1 MSQNTALLVMDMQ
14 QAILANLPDSTT
26 LLDNVAKAIKIA
38 RSKNIAIIY
47 ATLGF
52 KNGASEISVNNKTFA
67 TTREHI
73 DNINFEEFI
82 KVHPALTPQEN
93 DIHVIKRRIS
103 AFTGSSLEVVLRSK
117 EITNLVLT
125 GYATSGIV
133 LSTTTEAA
141 DKDYKITILS
151 DGCADRDEEVHR
163 VLTTKVFLRSADVLT
178 IDQWNNL

>member
-14 QAILANLPDSTT
+14 PAILSNLPDATQIVE
-26 LLDNVAKAIKIA
+26 NVAKAIAIA
-38 RSKNIAIIY
+38 RSKNIPIIY

-52 KNGASEISVNNKTFA
+52 KNGAAEISTNNKTFA
-67 TTREHI
+67 STREHI
-73 DNINFEEFI
+73 NHINFEEFT
-82 KVHPALTPQEN
+82 KVHPALAPQKN
-93 DIHVIKRRIS
+93 DINVIKRRIS
-103 AFTGSSLEVVLRSK
+103 AFTGSALEVILRSK
-117 EITNLVLT
+117 GIQHLVLT

-163 VLTTKVFLRSADVLT
+163 VLTTKVFLRSAYVLT
-178 IDQWNNL
+178 IEEWKNS

>member
-1 MSQNTALLVMDMQ
+1 MNQNTALLVMDMQ
-14 QAILANLPDSTT
+14 PAILANLPDSAA
-26 LLDNVAKAIKIA
+26 LVENVAKAIKVA
-38 RSKNIAIIY
+38 RNKNIPIIY

-67 TTREHI
+67 STREHI
-73 DNINFEEFI
+73 NSINFEEFT
-82 KVHPALTPQEN
+82 KVHPALAPQEN

-103 AFTGSSLEVVLRSK
+103 AFTGSALDVVLRSK
-117 EITNLVLT
+117 NIQNLVLT

-141 DKDYKITILS
+141 DKDYKITVLS

-163 VLTTKVFLRSADVLT
+163 VLTTKVFLRSADVMT
-178 IDQWNNL
+178 IKEWENS

>member
-1 MSQNTALLVMDMQ
+1 MTQNTALLVMDMQ
-14 QAILANLPDSTT
+14 PAILSNLPDSDA
-26 LLDNVAKAIKIA
+26 LVENVAKAITVA
-38 RSKNIAIIY
+38 RNKNIPIIY

-52 KNGASEISVNNKTFA
+52 KNGASEISTNNKTFA
-67 TTREHI
+67 STREHI
-73 DNINFEEFI
+73 NAINFEEFT

-103 AFTGSSLEVVLRSK
+103 AFTGSSLDVILRSK
-117 EITNLVLT
+117 DINHLVLT

-178 IDQWNNL
+178 IEEWNNS